1 VRVLFSLSGALLL
14 GGCLAEE
21 PLAPELKGRWV
32 APRAA
37 HLQLA
42 LLADRTGALPPVAAA
57 ADADCRVQYVRFEK
71 RGIMLY
77 KDRKVYPLFA
87 VREVK
92 RERSRFILNVSTPFP
107 GGELMTIE
115 LVLRNGEI
123 RFDDVI
129 DHRGR
134 SIRYDPF
141 DNEKARRLGV
151 STTGDVLRLLFDLK
165 PCGV

>member
-1 VRVLFSLSGALLL
+1 VRALFSLSVALLL

-21 PLAPELKGRWV
+21 PLAPELKGRWA
-32 APRAA
+32 APQAA
-37 HLQLA
+37 RLQLA
-42 LLADRTGALPPVAAA
+42 FLADRTGGPPPAAA
-57 ADADCRVQYVRFEK
+57 VDADCRVQYVRFEK
-71 RGIMLY
+71 RGVMLY
-77 KDRKVYPLFA
+77 RDRKVYPLFA

-92 RERSRFILNVSTPFP
+92 REGSRFTLNVSTPFP
-107 GGELMTIE
+107 GGEPMTIE

-134 SIRYDPF
+134 SIRYDLF
-141 DNEKARRLGV
+141 ENEKARRLGV
-151 STTGDVLRLLFDLK
+151 STTGDLLRLLFDLK